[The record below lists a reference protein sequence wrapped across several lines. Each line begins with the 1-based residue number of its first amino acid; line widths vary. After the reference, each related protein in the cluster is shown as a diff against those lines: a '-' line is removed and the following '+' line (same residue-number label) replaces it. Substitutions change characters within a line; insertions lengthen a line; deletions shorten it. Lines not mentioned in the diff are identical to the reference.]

1 MQSIPFEVCGSNMS
15 KAVKSLSALSSA
27 ILLTNQTDRPTE
39 RPTPSPLPLT
49 CALARPASSQ
59 PGFTST
65 AEGGGGRATT
75 TQRRSARY
83 AYAGCGRTNRV
94 QAAPTRPLE
103 G

>member
-1 MQSIPFEVCGSNMS
+1 MQSIPFEVCGSNLS

-27 ILLTNQTDRPTE
+27 ILLTNQTN
-39 RPTPSPLPLT
+39 PLPLPFA
-49 CALARPASSQ
+49 CALVRPASSQ

>member
-1 MQSIPFEVCGSNMS
+1 MQSIPFEVCGSNLS

-27 ILLTNQTDRPTE
+27 ILLTNQTN
-39 RPTPSPLPLT
+39 PLPLPFDG
-49 CALARPASSQ
+49 ALARSASSQ